1 MEMMSVMTSILGV
14 VFGVFFAF
22 DLFLTSKTEGTF
34 IRQFITI
41 ITTSIPAI
49 YTAINYDNNVRLAES
64 WIYFYIAFGIIL
76 LLSFLWAYFFIY
88 RILIRKLQLTTNQ
101 GLFTFFDFIYK
112 GYAGFKEEV
121 KTLQQDVL
129 IARNNE
135 INDHCIRTINSTLRS
150 NVPKF
155 VYDIYATIDE
165 SDLDGYIGY
174 VLYEFIRKFL
184 GECDARFTL
193 HKLEMEK
200 NIMKAIFSTNGENIP
215 GDIDIT
221 QPNLISKSIEEA
233 KPIFYSE
240 YPEFHYKT
248 KNDSISKGKYIDTMS
263 LCIMQTEDNKP
274 FYSIS
279 IDVKNVS
286 DKERL
291 KVLADSLFIDILAN
305 ALTTKL
311 QLENKNNSHIKENI
325 LEKMKKIN
333 NIVQQNNQVV
343 VSEDNKYMINS
354 II

>member
-1 MEMMSVMTSILGV
+1 MEVMSVMTSILGV

-22 DLFLTSKTEGTF
+22 DLFITAKTEGTF

-49 YTAINYDNNVRLAES
+49 YTAINYDNNVGLAEA

-88 RILIRKLQLTTNQ
+88 KILIRKLQLTTNK

-112 GYAGFKEEV
+112 GYAGFKKEV
-121 KTLQQDVL
+121 KNLQQEVL
-129 IARNNE
+129 VARNNE
-135 INDHCIRTINSTLRS
+135 INDHRIRTINSKLKN

-155 VYDIYATIDE
+155 VYSIYATIE
-165 SDLDGYIGY
+165 GSETDGYIGY

-193 HKLEMEK
+193 HKLDSEK
-200 NIMKAIFSTNGENIP
+200 NIMKAVFSTTGENTP

-221 QPNLISKSIEEA
+221 QPNLISKSIEESR
-233 KPIFYSE
+233 PIFFSE
-240 YPEFHYKT
+240 YPECHYKT

-274 FYSIS
+274 LYSIS
-279 IDVKNVS
+279 IDVKNES

-311 QLENKNNSHIKENI
+311 LLEDKNHPRIKENI
-325 LEKMKKIN
+325 LEKMKKITG
-333 NIVQQNNQVV
+333 IVQKNNYVV